1 MNSSPSYT
9 SPPVR
14 SQPVKGRMPIWRKRS
29 LWGLLAILIIL
40 PLSGALYQT
49 FATQADRRNFSPPGQ
64 MVDVGGYRLHLHCIG
79 ENVQGR
85 PTVILESGSGA
96 PSASPAW
103 AWLQPE
109 VAQATRVCAYDR
121 AGIGWSDPSPEPRDA
136 QHIATELH
144 RLLSNAGIPGPY
156 VLVGWSYGG
165 LYVRVYAG
173 TYPEEVAGM
182 VLLDSSHPDQW
193 TSTPAGQAQYKSF
206 ARLYAI
212 YPWLA
217 RIGVVRV
224 IGLPDSG
231 LPTPQREAL
240 EASYAATKAQ
250 DALSAEF
257 LASPATDAQVR
268 DVGSLDDM
276 PLFVLTATE
285 HGSPPEQEQLWQGW
299 QNELA
304 LLSTNSIHQI
314 VTGADHDS
322 FWRDPE
328 TAKMS
333 VAAILDVVEAVRT
346 RQPLHQ

>member
-14 SQPVKGRMPIWRKRS
+14 SQRFKGRMPIWLKRV
-29 LWGLLAILIIL
+29 LWSLLAIIIIL

-49 FATQADRRNFSPPGQ
+49 IATQADTRNFSPPGQ
-64 MVDVGGYRLHLHCIG
+64 IVDVGGYRLHLYCIG

-85 PTVILESGSGA
+85 PTVILESGLGA
-96 PSASPAW
+96 PSASPVW

-109 VAQATRVCAYDR
+109 VAKATRVCAYDR
-121 AGIGWSDPSPEPRDA
+121 AGVGWSDPSPEPRDA

-144 RLLSNAGIPGPY
+144 RLLQNAGIPGPY
-156 VLVGWSYGG
+156 ILVGWSYGG

-173 TYPEEVAGM
+173 SYPDDVAGM

-206 ARLYAI
+206 ARLSAI
-212 YPWLA
+212 QPWLA

-224 IGLPDSG
+224 VGLPDSG
-231 LPTPQREAL
+231 LPHPQREEL
-240 EASYAATKAQ
+240 EALWAATKAQ

-257 LASPATDAQVR
+257 LSSLATDAQVR
-268 DVGSLDDM
+268 DSGSLDDI

-285 HGSPPEQEQLWQGW
+285 HGTSPDQEQLWQGW

-314 VTGADHDS
+314 VNGADHDS

-346 RQPLHQ
+346 GQPLHQ